1 MIVGRGLS
9 ASGQEACSWQG
20 GAISGLGDL
29 PGGAFQSEAFGVS
42 ADGSVIVGY
51 GTSASGKEAFRWQ
64 GGVMTGLGDLDGGQF
79 LSQAFAVS
87 ADGGTIVG
95 TAYDDT
101 GPTAMIW
108 TQAQGMRRL
117 QDALVANGG
126 FIPSGWRLTVATA
139 ISGNGRYIVGYGY
152 NPSGFREA
160 FRAALY

>member
-1 MIVGRGLS
+1 M
-9 ASGQEACSWQG
+9 
-20 GAISGLGDL
+20 
-29 PGGAFQSEAFGVS
+29 
-42 ADGSVIVGY
+42 IVGY
-51 GTSASGKEAFRWQ
+51 GSSASGKEAFRWQ

-101 GPTAMIW
+101 GPRAMIW
-108 TQAQGMRRL
+108 TQAQGMRKL
-117 QDALVANGG
+117 QDVLAGSV
-126 FIPSGWRLTVATA
+126 PSGWRLTVATA
-139 ISGNGRYIVGYGY
+139 ISANGRYIVGYGY